1 MLLYYIVVILPA
13 EYFVK
18 QFREYRFFLLGVGT
32 VRQTQLI
39 NNPGCK
45 RLNII
50 LEI

>member
-13 EYFVK
+13 EYLVK
-18 QFREYRFFLLGVGT
+18 QFREYRFFT
-32 VRQTQLI
+32 RSRYERQTQLI

-45 RLNII
+45 RLNNI